1 TDEGGSGVQ
10 KVRIE
15 TDEGNAYEVT
25 SANGT
30 YIVEFLNFGY
40 HTVYLKVYDN
50 AGNVFTTSI
59 TFFIHGVTQPKDIGV
74 PFSTFAVVVG
84 IISLT
89 ILVKRRK

>member
-1 TDEGGSGVQ
+1 GVQ

-15 TDEGNAYEVT
+15 TDEGNAYELT

-30 YIVEFLNFGY
+30 YTVEFLNFGY

-50 AGNVFTTSI
+50 AGNVYTTSI

-74 PFSTFAVVVG
+74 PFSTFAIIIG
-84 IISLT
+84 ISSLAV
-89 ILVKRRK
+89 IMKKRK